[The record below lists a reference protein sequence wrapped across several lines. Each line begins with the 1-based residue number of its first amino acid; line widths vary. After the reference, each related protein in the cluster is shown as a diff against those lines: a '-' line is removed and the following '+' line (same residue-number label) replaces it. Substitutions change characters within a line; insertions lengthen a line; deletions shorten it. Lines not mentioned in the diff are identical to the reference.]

1 MVQFFNSKLEK
12 KVEKNGKKKMKI
24 EGESYKT
31 IWFVDNL
38 VKIIDQTKLPHKFV
52 IKDLKNVK
60 DAINA
65 IKTMEVRG
73 APLIGATAAYGL
85 ALSII
90 EKNDLSFLKK
100 SSEELIA
107 SRPTAINLKWAVDR
121 MMKKLNGINEKDI
134 LKIALEEAKVIK
146 EEDEGFCKNIGLN
159 GLKIIEEIS
168 NKKKDTVNILTH
180 CNAGWLATIDWGTAT
195 SPIYHAHQKG
205 IKVHVWVDE
214 TRPRNQGAN
223 LTSYELNEEGI
234 SNTVITDNAGGI
246 LMQRGQ
252 VDMCIVGTDRT
263 LSNGDVCNKIGT
275 YLKALSAKDNNVPF
289 YVALPSSTIDWS
301 IKDHKQIPIEERNSE
316 ELSYV
321 EGIDENNEIKKV
333 RIYPKKSK
341 SLNLAFDVTPA
352 KLVTG
357 LITEK
362 GICEASEKGLK
373 GLFK

>member
-1 MVQFFNSKLEK
+1 MR
-12 KVEKNGKKKMKI
+12 I
-24 EGESYKT
+24 ENKSYRT
-31 IWFVDNL
+31 IWFENNL
-38 VKIIDQTKLPHKFV
+38 VKIIDQTKLPHQFI
-52 IKDLKNVK
+52 IKDLKTVK

-85 ALSII
+85 VLSII

-100 SSEELIA
+100 SSEDLIA

-121 MMKKLNGINEKDI
+121 MIKKLSGVNDNDI
-134 LKIALEEAKVIK
+134 LKLALDEAKDIV
-146 EEDEGFCKNIGLN
+146 EEDISFCENIGLN

-205 IKVHVWVDE
+205 LKVHVWVDE

-234 SNTVITDNAGGI
+234 PNTVITDNAGGI

-275 YLKALSAKDNNVPF
+275 YLKALSAKENNVPF

-301 IKDHKQIPIEERNSE
+301 IKDHKQIPIEERNSD
-316 ELSYV
+316 ELSHV
-321 EGIDENNEIKKV
+321 EGVDENNEIKKV
-333 RIYPKKSK
+333 RIYPQKSK

-352 KLVTG
+352 KLVTS

-362 GICEASEKGLK
+362 GICEASERGLK

>member
-1 MVQFFNSKLEK
+1 
-12 KVEKNGKKKMKI
+12 MKI
-24 EGESYKT
+24 EGKSYNT
-31 IWFVDNL
+31 IWFANNL
-38 VKIIDQTKLPHKFV
+38 VKIIDQTKLPHQFI
-52 IKDLKNVK
+52 IKDLKTVK

-85 ALSII
+85 VLSII

-121 MMKKLNGINEKDI
+121 MMKKLSGVNDKDI
-134 LKIALEEAKVIK
+134 LEIALYEAKAII
-146 EEDEGFCKNIGLN
+146 EEDIKFCENIGLN
-159 GLKIIEEIS
+159 GLKIIEEIA

-246 LMQRGQ
+246 LMQKGE
-252 VDMCIVGTDRT
+252 VDICIVGTDRT

-289 YVALPSSTIDWS
+289 YVALPSSTIDWN
-301 IKDHKQIPIEERNSE
+301 IKDHKLIPIEERDSE
-316 ELSYV
+316 ELSHV

-333 RIYPKKSK
+333 RIYPKKSR
-341 SLNLAFDVTPA
+341 SLNLAFDITPA

-362 GICEASEKGLK
+362 GVCEASEKGLK